1 MTAKTSV
8 IFRDFTGMEIRQ
20 DIDDEVYNI
29 TDLAKNYFKTT
40 GKRKDINDFMNNK
53 TTVDYISLLEN
64 LKTGFPVFKMKRG
77 KYWGTRVNKELL
89 IDFMMWIS
97 PEFKHMAIT
106 FVLQWLELSIGR
118 KKIKEWYKKM
128 SQAICEMW
136 WTNYREEATLLNVL
150 CTWSSAKNQ
159 RARLWIDKIKQMD
172 ELQIINASLI
182 KAWLS
187 LEERK
192 NVLVKTL

>member
-77 KYWGTRVNKELL
+77 KY
-89 IDFMMWIS
+89 
-97 PEFKHMAIT
+97 
-106 FVLQWLELSIGR
+106 
-118 KKIKEWYKKM
+118 
-128 SQAICEMW
+128 
-136 WTNYREEATLLNVL
+136 
-150 CTWSSAKNQ
+150 
-159 RARLWIDKIKQMD
+159 
-172 ELQIINASLI
+172 
-182 KAWLS
+182 
-187 LEERK
+187 
-192 NVLVKTL
+192 